1 MNDWLLLSF
10 DILILFILLGLA
22 WLTCNTKEIKRGV
35 TLFVA
40 FGLLLAVIW
49 ARLKAPDLA
58 LAEAI
63 IGAGISGA
71 LLLKAMRDYTEQTSL
86 SSETS
91 RFYVWGINAASLALF
106 VLLAWGLWHALE
118 RSDGVRLAENVLITT
133 PESGVSHPVTA
144 VLLNFRAYDTLLEL
158 AVVFTAVLVVL
169 AMGTKQRDFGKGE
182 PILIAMV
189 RWLAPI
195 LIVTSGYLLWVGAH
209 APGGAFQAGA
219 MLAAAFILMSMT
231 GVRVDSMLNDSSMRW
246 LLVIGIGVFTITG
259 IVMLLINGHFLAYSK
274 ELAKMLIL
282 LIEAAATLSIAAA
295 LTLAYLGGMPK
306 PQQKTQSAVKIDKTE
321 EGTS

>member
-1 MNDWLLLSF
+1 MSEWLLLSF
-10 DILILFILLGLA
+10 DILLLLILLALA
-22 WLTCNTKEIKRGV
+22 WLACNTREIKRAV

-71 LLLKAMRDYTEQTSL
+71 LLLKAMRDYTEQPGLPAEKTRS
-86 SSETS
+86 
-91 RFYVWGINAASLALF
+91 YVWGINVLSLALF
-106 VLLAWGLWHALE
+106 AILAWGLWHALE
-118 RSDGVRLAENVLITT
+118 RSDGIRLAEKVLATT

-169 AMGTKQRDFGKGE
+169 SLGSKQRHFLGSE
-182 PILIAMV
+182 TLLNSMV

-219 MLAAAFILMSMT
+219 LLAAAFILMLMS
-231 GVRVDSMLNDSSMRW
+231 GVRVDTMLGGTSLRW
-246 LLVIGIGVFTITG
+246 LLVAGIGVFTITG
-259 IVMLLINGHFLAYSK
+259 LVMLLINGHFLAYS
-274 ELAKMLIL
+274 EDLAKVLIV

-295 LTLAYLGGMPK
+295 LTLAYLGSMPK
-306 PQQKTQSAVKIDKTE
+306 SQQTADSEVEANKV
-321 EGTS
+321 EGGAS

>member
-1 MNDWLLLSF
+1 MNEWLLLSF
-10 DILILFILLGLA
+10 DILVLLILLGLA
-22 WLTCNTKEIKRGV
+22 WLTCNTREIKRGV

-71 LLLKAMRDYTEQTSL
+71 LLLKAMPDYTQQP
-86 SSETS
+86 S
-91 RFYVWGINAASLALF
+91 RFQEVSRLYIWGINVASLALF
-106 VLLAWGLWHALE
+106 VVLAWGLWHALE
-118 RSDGVRLAENVLITT
+118 RSDGVRLAESVLTTT

-169 AMGTKQRDFGKGE
+169 AMGSKQRGVAKGE
-182 PILIAMV
+182 TMLSAMV
-189 RWLAPI
+189 RWLAPV
-195 LIVTSGYLLWVGAH
+195 LIVMSGYLLWVGAH

-219 MLAAAFILMSMT
+219 MLAAAFILMVMS
-231 GVRVDSMLNDSSMRW
+231 GIRVNNMLNESSLRW
-246 LLVIGIGVFTITG
+246 LLVAGIGVFTLIG
-259 IVMLLINGHFLAYSK
+259 LSMLLTNGHFLAYSK
-274 ELAKMLIL
+274 DLAKVLIL
-282 LIEAAATLSIAAA
+282 LIEAAATVSIAAA
-295 LTLAYLGGMPK
+295 LALAYLGSIPK
-306 PQQKTQSAVKIDKTE
+306 PQQSMQSAVSAEKTE
-321 EGTS
+321 EVAS